1 MNEIVYRGESNQPLT
16 NSKLV
21 AEVFEKPHDNVLK
34 AIRKILQGGIVK
46 NDETPMFEETT
57 YINEQNKQSYP
68 MFIMNQDGFTLLAM
82 GFNGKKAMEFKLK
95 YIEAFNAMKRQIEES
110 NPSVPQNYLEALKS
124 LVKAEEEKQQL
135 ALENKKQQEQI
146 LTISKTNMELGNKIT
161 EMLPKVSY
169 YDKILQSNATM
180 TVTQIA
186 QDYGMTAMRLNKEL
200 ESMRIQH
207 KVRGQWILFAQ
218 FLEGGYVHSRAVE
231 IVRSDGRHDV
241 KYNTEWTTK
250 GRIFLYESLKAKGI
264 LPLIEQENT
273 PSIRAL
279 VEQSQPRQ
287 LVTVNKPSNSTD
299 MIDPEIKEQLDRIE
313 QYSLIAAK
321 NVLNINEAAI
331 ILGMTVRGVR
341 ENVRNRIIPCYKPNV
356 NRLYF
361 KKSELE
367 EWMTQNRRKSMA
379 ELKSEAAAYCFT
391 H

>member
-1 MNEIVYRGESNQPLT
+1 MNEISTIVDGDRMTSLQI
-16 NSKLV
+16 
-21 AEVFEKPHDNVLK
+21 AEITGKPHADVMK
-34 AIRKILQGGIVK
+34 AIRKMEPAWSKINEGNFSLVDYQDKKGETRPCYSLNKEECLYIATK
-46 NDETPMFEETT
+46 FNDEARAKLIKRWKELEE
-57 YINEQNKQSYP
+57 QHQ
-68 MFIMNQDGFTLLAM
+68 
-82 GFNGKKAMEFKLK
+82 
-95 YIEAFNAMKRQIEES
+95 

-186 QDYGMTAMRLNKEL
+186 QDYGMSAMRLNKEL

-218 FLEGGYVHSRAVE
+218 FLEGGYVHSRAVD
-231 IVRSDGRHDV
+231 ILRSDGRHDV

-273 PSIRAL
+273 PSDKGTGRTEPAKAASA
-279 VEQSQPRQ
+279 SQQ
-287 LVTVNKPSNSTD
+287 T
-299 MIDPEIKEQLDRIE
+299 IKF
-313 QYSLIAAK
+313 
-321 NVLNINEAAI
+321 N
-331 ILGMTVRGVR
+331 
-341 ENVRNRIIPCYKPNV
+341 
-356 NRLYF
+356 
-361 KKSELE
+361 
-367 EWMTQNRRKSMA
+367 
-379 ELKSEAAAYCFT
+379 
-391 H
+391 

>member
-21 AEVFEKPHDNVLK
+21 AEVFGKEHRNVVRDIKNLIEGGVLK
-34 AIRKILQGGIVK
+34 NEQ
-46 NDETPMFEETT
+46 TQMFEETT

-95 YIEAFNAMKRQIEES
+95 YIEAFNAMKRQIEQS
-110 NPSVPQNYLEALKS
+110 KPSVPHNYLEALKY

-135 ALENKKQQEQI
+135 AFENKKQQEQI
-146 LTISKTNMELGNKIT
+146 ITISKTNMELGNKIT

-186 QDYGMTAMRLNKEL
+186 QDYGMSAMKLNKEL
-200 ESMRIQH
+200 EAMKIQH
-207 KVRGQWILFAQ
+207 KVRGQWILYGKFIT
-218 FLEGGYVHSRAVE
+218 GGYVHSRAVD
-231 IVRSDGRHDV
+231 IIRSDGRHDV

-273 PSIRAL
+273 PSDKSTGRTEPAKAASS
-279 VEQSQPRQ
+279 SQQ
-287 LVTVNKPSNSTD
+287 T
-299 MIDPEIKEQLDRIE
+299 IKF
-313 QYSLIAAK
+313 
-321 NVLNINEAAI
+321 N
-331 ILGMTVRGVR
+331 
-341 ENVRNRIIPCYKPNV
+341 
-356 NRLYF
+356 
-361 KKSELE
+361 
-367 EWMTQNRRKSMA
+367 
-379 ELKSEAAAYCFT
+379 
-391 H
+391 